1 MIILRKFI
9 VLIFG
14 VEQYLLLKIRKLRN
28 IYYRDRIISNAK
40 LSGENL
46 FVGGKSHVNRNTYLG
61 NNVSF
66 NGMIIKGNGKVTIG
80 DNFHSGTDCQM
91 ITQIHNFDF
100 GSRIPY
106 DDTFLLKDITVEDNV
121 WFGNNVIILGGV
133 TIGEGSIIQAGS
145 VVVTNIPKY
154 AIVGGSPAKQFKT
167 RNIDHYLELKKKQ
180 LYN

>member
-1 MIILRKFI
+1 MILFRKCVVI
-9 VLIFG
+9 IFG
-14 VEQYLLLKIRKLRN
+14 IQQFLLLKINKLKN
-28 IYYRDRIISNAK
+28 IYYRERIISNAK
-40 LSGENL
+40 FSGKFL

-100 GSRIPY
+100 GSKIPY
-106 DDTFLLKDITVEDNV
+106 DDTFILKNIIIEDNV
-121 WFGNNVIILGGV
+121 WLGNNVIILGGV

-145 VVVTNIPKY
+145 VVVTNVAKY

-167 RNIDHYLELKKKQ
+167 RNIEHYTELKNKQ
-180 LYN
+180 LFH